1 MIFIQELPYL
11 IQMNNCQKTMI
22 ATNVKVFFSTLFPR
36 KIVSRIFNSVSFL
49 TLFSFDLI
57 LLFAIFCV
65 LTLIPY
71 LAPLF

>member
-36 KIVSRIFNSVSFL
+36 KIV
-49 TLFSFDLI
+49 
-57 LLFAIFCV
+57 
-65 LTLIPY
+65 
-71 LAPLF
+71 